1 MKKSIVNESEN
12 IIKKRRILQSKQMTT
27 LERIYEINLPDGESL
42 KHEPG
47 QFVQVSLFGVGEAP
61 ISISSSPT
69 KYGSFDLVVRTVGRF
84 TSVLNRLK
92 PGDEVGIRGPFGRGF
107 PVRVL
112 EGNDILFVAGG
123 IGIVPLRS
131 LINYVIDNR
140 RDFGKVSILFG
151 CKTPGDILFSEE
163 FDEWGRRLD
172 LEFECTVDKGD
183 PDWKGNVGLITG
195 LIPEVS
201 LVPSKTFAIV
211 CGPPVMY
218 RFVIAELLKKQI
230 PERHIFLSLENH
242 MKCGLG
248 KCGHCQINDFYCC
261 KDGPVFSYDEIKN
274 KKEAY

>member
-1 MKKSIVNESEN
+1 MKKVVVKNSEY
-12 IIKKRRILQSKQMTT
+12 IIKKGKILFTKQLTSA
-27 LERIYEINLPDGESL
+27 EKFYEIMLPDGESL

-61 ISISSSPT
+61 ISIASSPT
-69 KYGSFDLVVRTVGRF
+69 KYSSFDLVVRTVGRF
-84 TSVLNRLK
+84 THAMNKLR
-92 PGDEVGIRGPFGRGF
+92 PGDEIGIRGPFGRGF
-107 PVRVL
+107 PIRVL

-151 CKTPGDILFSEE
+151 CKSPADILFADEI
-163 FDEWGRRLD
+163 DEWGRRLD
-172 LEFECTVDKGD
+172 LEFECTVDTGNEEWD
-183 PDWKGNVGLITG
+183 GNVGLITA
-195 LIPEVS
+195 LIPG
-201 LVPSKTFAIV
+201 LNMTPSKTFSIV

-218 RFVIAELLKKQI
+218 KYVLNELILKKI
-230 PERHIFLSLENH
+230 PARQIFLSLENH

-248 KCGHCQINDFYCC
+248 KCGHCQINDYYCC